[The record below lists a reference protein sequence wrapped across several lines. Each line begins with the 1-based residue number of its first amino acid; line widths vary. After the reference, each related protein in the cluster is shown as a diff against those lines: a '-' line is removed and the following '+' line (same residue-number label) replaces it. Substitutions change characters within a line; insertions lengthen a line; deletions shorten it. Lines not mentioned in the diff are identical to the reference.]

1 VWTSLVNAAANG
13 PTLQKTAGCGE
24 CFDAGA
30 IGTTP
35 VTAGGAVTFSVSTGH
50 RLIVGLGTDTSAN
63 TGYAID
69 YAFSFWPSGTWEIR
83 EKNAYK
89 TEGAFSAA
97 DQFKVAVEGTA
108 VKYYKNGTLV
118 YTSAVPVTGSLV
130 VDTSLS
136 SVGAAVQ
143 NLTPTTPTTAP
154 AAPAPAPASS
164 DVVWT
169 SLVKTAATGATLTK
183 TAGCAGCF
191 DAGAIS
197 QQQIATTG
205 GSVSFKVSAGHRQ
218 IVGLGRD
225 TTANTSYAID
235 YAFSF
240 WEAGSWEVREANTY
254 RTEGSYTTSDVF
266 KVAVESGVVKYYKND
281 VLVYTSKVAVTA
293 PMVVDTSMST
303 VGATVSSVIVK

>member
-1 VWTSLVNAAANG
+1 
-13 PTLQKTAGCGE
+13 
-24 CFDAGA
+24 
-30 IGTTP
+30 
-35 VTAGGAVTFSVSTGH
+35 VTFSVSAGH
-50 RLIVGLGTDTSAN
+50 RLFVGLGSDTTAN
-63 TGYAID
+63 TSYAID
-69 YAFSFWPSGTWEIR
+69 YAFSFWPTGTWEIR
-83 EKNAYK
+83 EKNSYK
-89 TEGAFSAA
+89 TEGTLAAA
-97 DQFKVAVEGTA
+97 DQFKIAIEGTA

-118 YTSAVPVTGSLV
+118 YTSLTPVTGSLV
-130 VDTSLS
+130 LDTSLA

-143 NLTPTTPTTAP
+143 NLTPATTTTTTTAP
-154 AAPAPAPASS
+154 APSPVPAST

-169 SLVKTAATGATLTK
+169 SLVKASASGSSLTK

-205 GSVSFKVSAGHRQ
+205 GSVSFKVSAGQRQ

-240 WEAGSWEVREANTY
+240 WEGGAFEIRENNLYRSEGTY
-254 RTEGSYTTSDVF
+254 TETDVF

-303 VGATVSSVIVK
+303 VGATVSGAIVK